1 VKKKRK
7 KQKKNKTMPLFR
19 NASIAMSLLSWFTTY
34 DGFKNTVFASNG
46 HSGLTAALSS
56 MAIQIVLLG
65 GVLHL
70 CPTIL
75 SIYERYKNKK
85 QVRGKWVIRLP
96 YTEEA
101 ENTTNKILSKI
112 EQKIE
117 KLSNQYIKG
126 FFKGIMAVI
135 NNIMAMGKRLLE
147 KLPFH
152 TKTIV
157 SAAILIIVFLF
168 LLKQKNPLKQGIIII
183 IVYLV
188 WKFWLFIY
196 HMLMIASVMLLFIF
210 ALVTSV
216 TFSYI
221 SIVNNMYQTDFAVN
235 ANMELDEFIK
245 GTIQEMETDNQEY
258 VDAIRTKL
266 IKQLKKDGEDIIR
279 QSAQSRA
286 KDYAETTAKLL
297 KLVETKELIEL
308 NHLYKGISKRK
319 HLLKKSKK
327 SIKYYYRSVKLV
339 YTQALYADFIAAEKL
354 GDTQFA
360 AGLKSKTNNLNRD
373 KYAIY
378 SEYHYQY
385 LRAVKVYNDW
395 IGDLRKKNGK
405 VPSLEKMQSLQD
417 YCATIQSGLK
427 NLKKVI
433 NDMEDSFA
441 EQHTRRLLSEAKM
454 NMDSLELEAA
464 NVQDKVESLIN
475 NSYGKDSLSFEQLI
489 AAFGSSDTSMEDLN
503 DARTQLLEIQGTILS
518 KKKTGDEKTKDIT
531 ILIHNIEN
539 YIDAVTYVNA
549 LQSMKQKANINYNI
563 VIEQEKVENNQEEM
577 EIEDTKTD
585 MDTDTEAETRNATTA
600 AVVAVDDSIVTCG
613 SVSIDLSG
621 STEASIKN
629 NAVAS
634 KESESVDENNKN
646 EVEGEKERMDVI
658 DVTSDEWTEIKKS
671 QMTELVGLIY
681 SHPANLYCSAV
692 TRGSIETYLN
702 MNEPEKMKKE
712 AILFKVKTSWDLKNA
727 GNKESIVSRMF
738 NMIPFN
744 KAKEEIVSKE
754 QEQLLIDH
762 EEIYW
767 IIYANYREKAEHY
780 RKAYL
785 DTSESEKAFNLFLGE
800 DSFFPYKGKAIMSF
814 VFAAFLDGGA
824 FMIGLLIFFAQK
836 KKIVYH
842 IKRKKKWLYINKKF
856 LKH

>member
-1 VKKKRK
+1 MKK

-85 QVRGKWVIRLP
+85 QVQGKWVIRLP
-96 YTEEA
+96 YTDEP
-101 ENTTNKILSKI
+101 ENTANEILSKI
-112 EQKIE
+112 EQRIE
-117 KLSNQYIKG
+117 KLSNKYIKG
-126 FFKGIMAVI
+126 FFKGIMAAV
-135 NNIMAMGKRLLE
+135 NNIMLMGRQVLE
-147 KLPFH
+147 KLPFR
-152 TKTIV
+152 TKTV
-157 SAAILIIVFLF
+157 VNAAILIIVFLF

-196 HMLMIASVMLLFIF
+196 HMLMIASVLLLFIF

-245 GTIQEMETDNQEY
+245 STIQEMETDNQEY

-266 IKQLKKDGEDIIR
+266 IKQLKKNGKKIIKK
-279 QSAQSRA
+279 SAQSRA
-286 KDYAETTAKLL
+286 EDYAHTTAKLL
-297 KLVETKELIEL
+297 KLVETKELIQL
-308 NHLYKGISKRK
+308 NKLFGEINKDKE
-319 HLLKKSKK
+319 LLKNDKNEV
-327 SIKYYYRSVKLV
+327 KYVYRSIQLA
-339 YTQALYADFIAAEKL
+339 YTQLQYADFIAANGL
-354 GDTQFA
+354 GDKQFA
-360 AGLKSKTNNLNRD
+360 ADLKNKTNNLNRD

-378 SEYHYQY
+378 SEYHHQY

-395 IGDLRKKNGK
+395 ISNLRDGEA

-427 NLKKVI
+427 NLKEAI
-433 NDMEDSFA
+433 NGMKNSFA
-441 EQHTRRLLSEAKM
+441 KKHTRRLLSEAKM

-489 AAFGSSDTSMEDLN
+489 AAFGSSATSIEDLN

-549 LQSMKQKANINYNI
+549 LQSMKQKANTNYNI
-563 VIEQEKVENNQEEM
+563 VTEQEKMENNQEEI
-577 EIEDTKTD
+577 EIEDTETD
-585 MDTDTEAETRNATTA
+585 MDTETEIQNATTA
-600 AVVAVDDSIVTCG
+600 AVVDVDDSVITCG

-621 STEASIKN
+621 STKASIKIK
-629 NAVAS
+629 VATS

-646 EVEGEKERMDVI
+646 ELEEEKEHMDVI
-658 DVTSDEWTEIKKS
+658 DVTSDEWTGIKKS

-702 MNEPEKMKKE
+702 MDEPEKIKKE

-727 GNKESIVSRMF
+727 GNKESMVSHMF
-738 NMIPFN
+738 NKIPFN
-744 KAKEEIVSKE
+744 KTKKTIVSKD
-754 QEQLLIDH
+754 QEKLLIDH

-800 DSFFPYKGKAIMSF
+800 DSLFPYKGKAVMSF

-836 KKIVYH
+836 KKIMYRV
-842 IKRKKKWLYINKKF
+842 KKEKKWLYINKKF
-856 LKH
+856 LKR